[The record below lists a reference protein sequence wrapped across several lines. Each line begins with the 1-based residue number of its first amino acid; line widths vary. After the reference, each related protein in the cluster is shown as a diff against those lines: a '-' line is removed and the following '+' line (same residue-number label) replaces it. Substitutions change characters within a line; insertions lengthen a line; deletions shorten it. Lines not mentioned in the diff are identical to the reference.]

1 MSRGP
6 HLRSDPLRTY
16 RDATALLE
24 SLVRTPPRT
33 RDERERLGLSPIESL
48 LDRIDNPHRRLAA
61 IHITGSKG
69 KGSTALYTEAL
80 LSAAGVRTGTFTSP
94 HLEDWN
100 ERIRVAGAPIDRSEF
115 VEALERVR
123 SAIAELHRADADT
136 APAFFDA
143 LVAAAFSV
151 FADARVDIAVVE
163 AGIGARLDPTRAC
176 RAVATCVTGVELEH
190 TDRLGSTIAD
200 IAREKAAVVRP
211 GVPLVAGCM
220 PEAALV
226 VLEREAAQAGTPLL
240 RLGRDFTIR
249 REVTRA
255 DSLAGIDTA
264 EIALAQ
270 RAIPVSLR
278 QPGRHMLENS
288 ALALALA
295 NEVGALSRIGDTAA
309 GTALRA
315 AVLPGRVEVLQEAP
329 LVIADGAH
337 TRASIEALLAI
348 LDARSAA
355 RLVAVVSVTRGKDA
369 ARVLSPLVRR
379 ADTVIATTAEASR
392 SLPAAELAR
401 ALDAL
406 RPRAA
411 IVQAD
416 APSDAM
422 RTAIRTAD
430 RDGTICA
437 TGSMYMAGAAR
448 RILRT
453 A

>member
-1 MSRGP
+1 
-6 HLRSDPLRTY
+6 
-16 RDATALLE
+16 
-24 SLVRTPPRT
+24 
-33 RDERERLGLSPIESL
+33 
-48 LDRIDNPHRRLAA
+48 
-61 IHITGSKG
+61 
-69 KGSTALYTEAL
+69 
-80 LSAAGVRTGTFTSP
+80 
-94 HLEDWN
+94 
-100 ERIRVAGAPIDRSEF
+100 
-115 VEALERVR
+115 
-123 SAIAELHRADADT
+123 
-136 APAFFDA
+136 
-143 LVAAAFSV
+143 
-151 FADARVDIAVVE
+151 
-163 AGIGARLDPTRAC
+163 
-176 RAVATCVTGVELEH
+176 
-190 TDRLGSTIAD
+190 
-200 IAREKAAVVRP
+200 
-211 GVPLVAGCM
+211 
-220 PEAALV
+220 
-226 VLEREAAQAGTPLL
+226 
-240 RLGRDFTIR
+240 
-249 REVTRA
+249 
-255 DSLAGIDTA
+255 
-264 EIALAQ
+264 
-270 RAIPVSLR
+270 
-278 QPGRHMLENS
+278 MLENS

-315 AVLPGRVEVLQEAP
+315 AVLPGRAEVLQEAP

-337 TRASIEALLAI
+337 TRASIEALLAV
-348 LDARSAA
+348 LDTRSAA